1 MHDVIDIVVVQ
12 EDEGYGA
19 FSPQLPGFAY
29 GRPTL
34 TEFKKELDGAVR
46 FAGGAKHVRMH
57 MENHTWDD
65 DGREIVVR
73 WAEDDHRDE
82 RMEVAKR
89 IQAAM
94 SVPKQ
99 RQELLDKPTDRTGAL
114 VFVCAVAGDTLR
126 RFADQLDEAADVLV
140 IAAAVAE
147 DFIWTSQIAASASHS
162 DWVSLESMGA
172 SLETTVGEWMRII
185 GTQRSNSKVLVSV

>member
-1 MHDVIDIVVVQ
+1 VHDVIDIVVIR

-46 FAGGAKHVRMH
+46 FAGGAKRVRMH
-57 MENHTWDD
+57 MESHTWDD

-73 WAEDDHRDE
+73 WAEDEYRDE
-82 RMEVAKR
+82 RVEVAQR
-89 IQAAM
+89 IHAAM
-94 SVPKQ
+94 TVPKQ
-99 RQELLDKPTDRTGAL
+99 REDLLDKPTDRAGAV
-114 VFVCAVAGDTLR
+114 VFVCAVTSDTLR

-147 DFIWTSQIAASASHS
+147 EFIWTSQIAASASHP

-172 SLETTVGEWMRII
+172 SLETTVGEWMTIV
-185 GTQRSNSKVLVSV
+185 GMQHSDSKVLVSV